1 MCLVV
6 MPSAAGT
13 ARAGD
18 LVPITGAAPAAA
30 APRSPALVPID
41 AAAVGRGSM
50 PQSGVVPLASSASLP
65 GPAPVASGLPPL
77 RPITM
82 PMLPHTIGPER
93 VTAAQ
98 HDPGA
103 SAPQVPLATIR
114 SIPLPPVEP
123 SRTAGLAALGLAPI
137 QPGQPLRSLPVV
149 EQPRL
154 PPATPQPPVA
164 AAAPAVASLPVPRP
178 ISYAPVPIPAQPSL
192 MRPAPSAPQVAA
204 APLPPPLPVATV
216 PPPLPVATLP
226 PPLPV
231 ATLPPPLPVATLPP
245 PLPVASQP
253 VAPLPVGPLPVAA
266 APLPVPA
273 TAPAAA
279 LPPAL
284 PSSAP
289 MAAAPM
295 AAAPM
300 AAAAGSPT
308 SAGPL
313 APAAPAG
320 PAASGP
326 GKPTDS
332 IMIASFNI
340 QVFGES
346 KLAKP
351 QVVDVLTKVVRQF
364 DIVAVQEV
372 RAKSD
377 SVVPTFVSKINADGS
392 RYQFVIGPRL
402 GRTVSKEQYTFIY
415 DSNRIELDP
424 SSVGTLPN
432 PGDKFHRPPLRA
444 RFRVRT
450 NPPEAGFS
458 FWLVDIHTDPDEVP
472 QEVDALAD
480 AFVSMR
486 SFRPDED
493 DVIVLGD
500 LNAGP
505 PQFGRIKQIPG
516 IGWAVSGVTT
526 NTRRSKTYDNL
537 IFDRTVTTEYTGR
550 WGVLDLQD
558 TFHIPLDKAL
568 EVSDHNP
575 VWAAFS
581 PWEARQMA
589 GQTAP
594 PR

>member
-13 ARAGD
+13 AWAGD

-82 PMLPHTIGPER
+82 PTLPHTIGPER
-93 VTAAQ
+93 VTAAR

-114 SIPLPPVEP
+114 SIPLPPAEP

-164 AAAPAVASLPVPRP
+164 ATAPAVASLPVPRP

-192 MRPAPSAPQVAA
+192 MQPAPSAPQVAA
-204 APLPPPLPVATV
+204 APLPPPLPVATL
-216 PPPLPVATLP
+216 PPPLPVTTLP
-226 PPLPV
+226 PPSPV

-253 VAPLPVGPLPVAA
+253 MAPLPVGPLPVAA

-273 TAPAAA
+273 AAPAAA

-284 PSSAP
+284 QSS
-289 MAAAPM
+289 APM

-300 AAAAGSPT
+300 AAAAGSPM

-313 APAAPAG
+313 APAAASAPAG
-320 PAASGP
+320 PATSGP

-332 IMIASFNI
+332 VMIASFNI

-402 GRTVSKEQYTFIY
+402 GRTASKEQYTFIY